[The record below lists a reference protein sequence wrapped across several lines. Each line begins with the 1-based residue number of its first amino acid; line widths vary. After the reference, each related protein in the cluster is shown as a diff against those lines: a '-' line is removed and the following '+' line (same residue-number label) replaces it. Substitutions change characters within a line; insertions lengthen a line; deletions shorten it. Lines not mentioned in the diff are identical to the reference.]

1 MKLFKI
7 TPLIMALVL
16 ALCLAA
22 CSTSSGDANEPAGS
36 NPEIAELIAQEPS
49 SSNEAAELYAKLM
62 QKENDILSSDNALW
76 EKVFNAANKDS
87 AMINDGSNY
96 GDFLLKTIEGAKGEF
111 TADEFETLKAGAQ
124 QIKEI
129 EDKLESLEK
138 EFPGCGSTPSAGESV
153 DASAAGMTAG
163 ANASSEATK
172 FPSFTGKDLDGND
185 VNSDELFSS
194 SKVTVMNFWFTTCKP
209 CVGELGDLE
218 QLNKE
223 LAEKGG
229 QVVGV
234 NSFTL
239 DGNKDDIAD
248 AKDVLNK
255 KGVTYKNI
263 WFKSDSEA
271 GKFTS
276 NLFSFPTTYVID
288 QNGNIVGEP
297 IVGAITSEEQRAA
310 LNKLIDQ
317 AISNSGR

>member
-7 TPLIMALVL
+7 TPLIMALGL

-22 CSTSSGDANEPAGS
+22 CSTPSGDANEPAGS

-87 AMINDGSNY
+87 AMIKDGSNY
-96 GDFLLKTIEGAKGEF
+96 GDFLLKTIDGAKDEF
-111 TADEFETLKAGAQ
+111 TADELKALKAGAQ

-153 DASAAGMTAG
+153 DASTAGMTAG

-239 DGNKDDIAD
+239 DGNKGDIAD
-248 AKDVLNK
+248 AKDVLSK

-297 IVGAITSEEQRAA
+297 IVGAITSAEQRAA
-310 LNKLIDQ
+310 LDKLIDQ
-317 AISNSGR
+317 AIANSGR

>member
-7 TPLIMALVL
+7 TPLIMALGL

-22 CSTSSGDANEPAGS
+22 CSTPGGDANEPAGS

-87 AMINDGSNY
+87 AMIEDGSNY
-96 GDFLLKTIEGAKGEF
+96 GDFLLKTIDGAKDEF
-111 TADEFETLKAGAQ
+111 TADELKTLKAGAQ

-153 DASAAGMTAG
+153 DASTAGMTAG

-172 FPSFTGKDLDGND
+172 FPNFTGKDLDGND

-248 AKDVLNK
+248 AKDVLSK

-271 GKFTS
+271 GKLTS

-297 IVGAITSEEQRAA
+297 IVGAISSAEQRAA
-310 LNKLIDQ
+310 LDKLIDQ
-317 AISNSGR
+317 AIANSEQ

>member
-7 TPLIMALVL
+7 TPLIMALGL

-22 CSTSSGDANEPAGS
+22 CSTPSGDANEPAGS

-96 GDFLLKTIEGAKGEF
+96 GDFLLKTIDGAKDEF
-111 TADEFETLKAGAQ
+111 TADELKTLKAGAQ
-124 QIKEI
+124 QVKEI

-153 DASAAGMTAG
+153 DASTAGMTAG

-239 DGNKDDIAD
+239 DGNKGDIAD

-297 IVGAITSEEQRAA
+297 IVGAISSAEQRAA
-310 LNKLIDQ
+310 LDKLIDQ
-317 AISNSGR
+317 AIANSER

>member
-7 TPLIMALVL
+7 MPLIMALGL

-22 CSTSSGDANEPAGS
+22 CSTPSGDANEPAGS

-87 AMINDGSNY
+87 AMIEDGSNY
-96 GDFLLKTIEGAKGEF
+96 GDFLLKTIDGAKDEF
-111 TADEFETLKAGAQ
+111 TADELKTLKAGAQ

-153 DASAAGMTAG
+153 DASTAGMTAG

-239 DGNKDDIAD
+239 DGNKGEIAA
-248 AKDVLNK
+248 AKDVLSK

-297 IVGAITSEEQRAA
+297 IVGAISSAEQRAA
-310 LNKLIDQ
+310 LDKLIDQ
-317 AISNSGR
+317 AIANSEQ

>member
-7 TPLIMALVL
+7 TPLIMALGL

-22 CSTSSGDANEPAGS
+22 CSTPSGDANEPAGS

-87 AMINDGSNY
+87 ARIKVGSNY
-96 GDFLLKTIEGAKGEF
+96 GDFLLKTIDGAKDEF
-111 TADEFETLKAGAQ
+111 TADELKTLKAGAQ
-124 QIKEI
+124 QVKEI

-153 DASAAGMTAG
+153 DASTAGMTAG

-248 AKDVLNK
+248 AKDVLSK

-271 GKFTS
+271 GKLTS

-297 IVGAITSEEQRAA
+297 IVGAISSAEQRAA
-310 LNKLIDQ
+310 LDKLIDQ
-317 AISNSGR
+317 AIANSEQ